1 MIVVVGRPGLDEND
15 QLDRPAALIAV
26 AARNAGADADVVG
39 AIGDDADGDKVALAL
54 GKAGIGHAA
63 LLRDPS
69 APTPRAGHLQGPLPR
84 LDGQDV
90 ELGLAYL
97 ADFRVLVAAEPLDSS
112 AVSAARDAAAY
123 QGAALVVVAKP
134 DTAPGRD
141 LPASATV
148 LEMPDEDD
156 GAFPELVGRYA
167 AALDRGEDPAAAW
180 KAALAAGG
188 WETADSATE

>member
-1 MIVVVGRPGLDEND
+1 VIVVVGRPGLDESD

-26 AARNAGADADVVG
+26 AARAAGADADVVG
-39 AIGDDADGDKVALAL
+39 AIGDDADGDRVALAL

-69 APTPRAGHLQGPLPR
+69 APTPRAGHFQQPLPR

-97 ADFRVLVAAEPLDSS
+97 ADYRVLVAAEPLEPG
-112 AVSAARDAAAY
+112 ALAAARDAAVY
-123 QGAALVVVAKP
+123 HGAALVVVGQSG
-134 DTAPGRD
+134 APQPGD
-141 LPASATV
+141 LPASATI
-148 LEMPDEDD
+148 LEMPDEDE

-167 AALDRGEDPAAAW
+167 AALDRGEEPAAAW
-180 KAALAAGG
+180 QAALAAGG
-188 WETADSATE
+188 WETADSGSE

>member
-69 APTPRAGHLQGPLPR
+69 APTPRAGHLQRPLPR

-134 DTAPGRD
+134 DTVPARD

>member
-1 MIVVVGRPGLDEND
+1 VIVVVGRPGLDEND

-69 APTPRAGHLQGPLPR
+69 APTPRAGHLQRPLPR

>member
-1 MIVVVGRPGLDEND
+1 VIVVVGRPGLDEND

-69 APTPRAGHLQGPLPR
+69 APTPRTGHLQGPLPR

-90 ELGLAYL
+90 ALGLAYL
-97 ADFRVLVAAEPLDSS
+97 ADFRVLVAAEPLDPS
-112 AVSAARDAAAY
+112 AVLAARDAAAY
-123 QGAALVVVAKP
+123 QGAALVVVAQP
-134 DTAPGRD
+134 DTAPARD
-141 LPASATV
+141 FPASATI
-148 LEMPDEDD
+148 LEMPDEDE

-167 AALDRGEDPAAAW
+167 AALDRGEEPSAAW

-188 WETADSATE
+188 WETADSAAE